1 MRKGMLFV
9 LTGPSGAGKGT
20 VLTRVI
26 TTLSGLAYSV
36 SVTTRK
42 PRTGELDGIHYYF
55 KTEKEFDEMQERG
68 EFLESVCK
76 FKHKYGTPKSKVK
89 EQLEKGIDVILE
101 IETKGATKIREE
113 FPEAIF
119 IFITPSSYD
128 ELARRLRNRG
138 TEEEEMVKMRLKI
151 ARTEYR
157 SIGQYDY
164 IAINDDLDS
173 CVDTVIAII
182 KAERARKINYEDLV
196 KKLASLYRTHKNE
209 E

>member
-1 MRKGMLFV
+1 
-9 LTGPSGAGKGT
+9 
-20 VLTRVI
+20 
-26 TTLSGLAYSV
+26 
-36 SVTTRK
+36 
-42 PRTGELDGIHYYF
+42 
-55 KTEKEFDEMQERG
+55 MQERG
-68 EFLESVCK
+68 DFSESVCQ
-76 FKHKYGTPKSKVK
+76 FKHKYGTPKCKVQ

-101 IETKGATKIREE
+101 IETKGATKIREQ

>member
-1 MRKGMLFV
+1 MLFV

-20 VLTRVI
+20 VLDKVI
-26 TTLSGLAYSV
+26 RTIPGLAYSV

-55 KTEKEFDEMQERG
+55 KTEKEFEEMEQRG
-68 EFLESVCK
+68 EFLESVSK

-89 EQLEKGIDVILE
+89 EQLAKGIDVILE

-119 IFITPSSYD
+119 VFITPSSYD

-138 TEEEEMVKMRLKI
+138 TEEEEMVNMRLRI

-157 SIGQYDY
+157 SIRQYDY

-173 CVDTVIAII
+173 CVDTVTAII
-182 KAERARKINYEDLV
+182 KAERAKKVNHEDIV
-196 KKLASLYRTHKNE
+196 EKFVNLYKTYKNE